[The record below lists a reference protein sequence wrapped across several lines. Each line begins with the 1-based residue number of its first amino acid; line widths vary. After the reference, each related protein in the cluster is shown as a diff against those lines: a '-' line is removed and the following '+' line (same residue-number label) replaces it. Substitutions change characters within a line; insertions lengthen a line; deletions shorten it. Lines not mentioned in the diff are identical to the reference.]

1 MTGPDRHVA
10 AHGQRTLLA
19 YRAFELAFV
28 HADEHD
34 AGFTLSGDQ
43 IDHLDGDAG
52 RVHAQANH
60 QHLGHLAAAG
70 AHRRVRGPQQREHR
84 DRGDVVD
91 QSLLEFGRYR
101 RLRHEQ
107 SLRQRALLLGNRR
120 RGRQPSVRADT
131 SPQCATVRCAAV
143 IIGLLVFASGGRPA
157 CAHCSNPQPHPRRRM
172 IVTKR
177 PAVCS
182 LREIPFLRYAMLC
195 IHRRVG
201 RRRGRVP
208 LTGRRTW
215 LSRMTS
221 WRDIRG
227 I

>member
-120 RGRQPSVRADT
+120 RGRQSQRQADT

-157 CAHCSNPQPHPRRRM
+157 CAHCSNPQPHPRRRDDRHKTAGR
-172 IVTKR
+172 VL
-177 PAVCS
+177 PARNTV
-182 LREIPFLRYAMLC
+182 PPLRYAV
-195 IHRRVG
+195 HTSTSRATSRTG
-201 RRRGRVP
+201 AADRGE
-208 LTGRRTW
+208 GH
-215 LSRMTS
+215 
-221 WRDIRG
+221 G
-227 I
+227 FHG

>member
-120 RGRQPSVRADT
+120 RGRQSQR
-131 SPQCATVRCAAV
+131 QGGYLAAV
-143 IIGLLVFASGGRPA
+143 CDG
-157 CAHCSNPQPHPRRRM
+157 Q
-172 IVTKR
+172 
-177 PAVCS
+177 VCS
-182 LREIPFLRYAMLC
+182 SHHRPPCVRLRRQARLC
-195 IHRRVG
+195 A
-201 RRRGRVP
+201 
-208 LTGRRTW
+208 L
-215 LSRMTS
+215 LQS
-221 WRDIRG
+221 
-227 I
+227 